1 MDLMNIAIGGTLGGT
16 APSSD
21 FSYNM
26 LIDYV
31 RIYQSE
37 NYPDLP
43 VKITAP
49 TTAATAPTVGN
60 EAISLYSDTL
70 TDDSVVT
77 NFNPGWGQSG
87 SLAAATDVDAAVGN
101 VLKFTNLNYQGVE
114 LNETD
119 VSAQESFH
127 LDLWAAE
134 TGKVKVF
141 LVSTDGENSSEMGY
155 TLEVTGGEWNS
166 FDIDLDAFAGVDLAR
181 VFQLKFDSQAGVVGD
196 DTGLTNFYMDNM
208 YFSTATPT
216 ISACSGHRTDNCCD
230 CAYCQV
236 TKRSRFTATR

>member
-1 MDLMNIAIGGTLGGT
+1 MGYTLEVTGGEWNSFDIDLDAFAGVDLARVFQLKFDSQAGVVGDDTGLTNFYMDNMYFSTATPTIGTP
-16 APSSD
+16 APA
-21 FSYNM
+21 
-26 LIDYV
+26 
-31 RIYQSE
+31 
-37 NYPDLP
+37 
-43 VKITAP
+43 TAP

-141 LVSTDGENSSEMGY
+141 LVSTDGQKIA
-155 TLEVTGGEWNS
+155 L
-166 FDIDLDAFAGVDLAR
+166 
-181 VFQLKFDSQAGVVGD
+181 
-196 DTGLTNFYMDNM
+196 
-208 YFSTATPT
+208 
-216 ISACSGHRTDNCCD
+216 
-230 CAYCQV
+230 
-236 TKRSRFTATR
+236 RFLHP